1 MSFETIFWIW
11 IYACMLLSL
20 YILQKNSFVY
30 LLLMSTCTVQI
41 ERFQVYVDLK
51 DMCIHVCN
59 HLL

>member
-1 MSFETIFWIW
+1 
-11 IYACMLLSL
+11 MLLSL